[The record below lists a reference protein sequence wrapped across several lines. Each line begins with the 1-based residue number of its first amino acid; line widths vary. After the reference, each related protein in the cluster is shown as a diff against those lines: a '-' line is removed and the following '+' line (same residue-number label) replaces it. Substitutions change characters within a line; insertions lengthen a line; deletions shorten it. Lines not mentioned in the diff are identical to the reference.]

1 MRYLVTGATG
11 FIGKRLVRKLLARPG
26 AEVAFLVRDPAPER
40 MTKLAEYWGVDVK
53 SLKPIKGD
61 LTKPDCGVSAAT
73 IKSLG
78 KIDHMFHLAAIY
90 DLAADPKEEMETNIE
105 GTRNAVSLA
114 AKVKAGCF
122 HHVSSIAA
130 AGLYNGVF
138 REDMFDEAEHLEHP
152 YFASKHD
159 SEKVVRKECKTPWRV
174 YRPGVVVGDSKTGE
188 MDKIDGPYYF
198 FKFIQKLRKML
209 PSWMPTIGL
218 EGGRINIV
226 PVDFVVAALDHIA
239 HVKGQDGKAFHLTD
253 SDPHR
258 VGDVLNIF
266 AKAAHAPAMTVRVNA
281 GLFGFVP
288 PGVAKALMALTPVR
302 RVQRAIMSELGLPD
316 GIFSFINYPTR
327 FDNRDA
333 EKLLKPA
340 GITVPPLETY
350 AHRLWDYWERN
361 LDPDL
366 FIDRSLKGQVGGRV
380 VVITGGSAGI
390 GKAAAMR
397 VAEAGAKTIIVG
409 RDQAKLDEA
418 RKEAQAKGFDFI
430 TYSADLA
437 DTSKCAEL
445 AVQITRDHGGVD
457 VLINNAGRSIRRGI
471 ESSYDR
477 MHDFE
482 RTMAI
487 NYFGALHLT
496 MGLLPGMSAR
506 KRGHIINISSI
517 GVLTNAPRF
526 SAYVASKAAL
536 DAWTRCAASE
546 FLDRH
551 INFTT
556 INMPLVATDMTAPT
570 SLYKNVPMLSTDEAA
585 DFIVDAII
593 HKQSRIATRLGVLGQ
608 VLNALTPRFGQI
620 IMNTTFRMFPDSA
633 AAKGKKEGKPE
644 MPNAD
649 QIAFTQLLRGLH
661 F

>member
-40 MTKLAEYWGVDVK
+40 MAKLAEYWGVDVK
-53 SLKPIKGD
+53 SLKPLKGD
-61 LTKPDCGVSAAT
+61 LTRPDCGVSAAAV
-73 IKSLG
+73 KSLG

-138 REDMFDEAEHLEHP
+138 REDMFDEAEHLDHP
-152 YFASKHD
+152 YFASKHE

-209 PSWMPTIGL
+209 PAWMPTIGL

-288 PGVAKALMALTPVR
+288 PGVARALMALTPVR
-302 RVQRAIMSELGLPD
+302 RVQRAIMSELGCPTA
-316 GIFSFINYPTR
+316 FSP
-327 FDNRDA
+327 
-333 EKLLKPA
+333 
-340 GITVPPLETY
+340 
-350 AHRLWDYWERN
+350 
-361 LDPDL
+361 
-366 FIDRSLKGQVGGRV
+366 
-380 VVITGGSAGI
+380 
-390 GKAAAMR
+390 
-397 VAEAGAKTIIVG
+397 
-409 RDQAKLDEA
+409 
-418 RKEAQAKGFDFI
+418 
-430 TYSADLA
+430 
-437 DTSKCAEL
+437 
-445 AVQITRDHGGVD
+445 
-457 VLINNAGRSIRRGI
+457 
-471 ESSYDR
+471 
-477 MHDFE
+477 
-482 RTMAI
+482 
-487 NYFGALHLT
+487 
-496 MGLLPGMSAR
+496 
-506 KRGHIINISSI
+506 SSI
-517 GVLTNAPRF
+517 TPP
-526 SAYVASKAAL
+526 AS
-536 DAWTRCAASE
+536 T
-546 FLDRH
+546 
-551 INFTT
+551 
-556 INMPLVATDMTAPT
+556 
-570 SLYKNVPMLSTDEAA
+570 
-585 DFIVDAII
+585 
-593 HKQSRIATRLGVLGQ
+593 IAT
-608 VLNALTPRFGQI
+608 PR
-620 IMNTTFRMFPDSA
+620 NC
-633 AAKGKKEGKPE
+633 
-644 MPNAD
+644 
-649 QIAFTQLLRGLH
+649 
-661 F
+661 

>member
-40 MTKLAEYWGVDVK
+40 MAKLAEYWGVDVK

-61 LTKPDCGVSAAT
+61 LTRPDCGVSAAT

-105 GTRNAVSLA
+105 GTRNAVALA

-138 REDMFDEAEHLEHP
+138 REDMFDEAEHLDHP
-152 YFASKHD
+152 YFASKHE

-209 PSWMPTIGL
+209 PAWMPTIGL

-288 PGVAKALMALTPVR
+288 PGVARALMALTPVR

-340 GITVPPLETY
+340 GITVPPLESY

-418 RKEAQAKGFDFI
+418 RKEAQAKGFDLI

-437 DTSKCAEL
+437 D
-445 AVQITRDHGGVD
+445 
-457 VLINNAGRSIRRGI
+457 
-471 ESSYDR
+471 
-477 MHDFE
+477 
-482 RTMAI
+482 
-487 NYFGALHLT
+487 
-496 MGLLPGMSAR
+496 MS
-506 KRGHIINISSI
+506 
-517 GVLTNAPRF
+517 
-526 SAYVASKAAL
+526 
-536 DAWTRCAASE
+536 
-546 FLDRH
+546 
-551 INFTT
+551 
-556 INMPLVATDMTAPT
+556 
-570 SLYKNVPMLSTDEAA
+570 
-585 DFIVDAII
+585 
-593 HKQSRIATRLGVLGQ
+593 
-608 VLNALTPRFGQI
+608 
-620 IMNTTFRMFPDSA
+620 
-633 AAKGKKEGKPE
+633 
-644 MPNAD
+644 
-649 QIAFTQLLRGLH
+649 
-661 F
+661 